1 MSFRI
6 NTNTAAMGALH
17 NLNMSSDGLNKSINR
32 LSTGLRIN
40 SAADDP
46 AGLIISETFRT
57 QISSLEQA
65 VKNNQDAI
73 NYTKTAEG
81 ALNEVNTLLRDARSL
96 AVASAN
102 SGVLTAEQLRAN
114 QDQLSSIAA
123 SVTRIAQQT
132 QFGTKRL
139 LDGSSGVRADVS
151 DATKVTSIFT
161 SGTFAGKSLNA
172 GSDLNV
178 LVTRAA
184 ARATYTTATD
194 LTAGTAV
201 AGSFS
206 LNGTTFSFAAG
217 TSPEEIAATVN
228 AASGSTGVTA
238 SIDTTAGKKIKFD
251 STKYGANAHIDYV
264 DAQGLL
270 SAAGTAPGTQ
280 VGIDAQATV
289 TLGPVGTP
297 TATQIFTGGSQ
308 GNDGLTLTD
317 ADGNKIRLAEGGNV
331 VAAATKVGQV
341 SVGSAQ
347 FQIGGNQGQTAL
359 LSLGNFA
366 ATELGNSAVSGLSL
380 ANVDITSTQG
390 ANDAMAVLDQA
401 IEQVSA
407 ARGRIGNFQR
417 NILESN
423 VRSLGVAK
431 ENLSATES
439 AIRDT
444 DVAAEMSTYTKMQI
458 LQQAG
463 LSVLGQAN
471 SAPQAVLSLLK
482 G

>member
-6 NTNTAAMGALH
+6 NTNTAAMGALR
-17 NLNMSSDGLNKSINR
+17 NVNMSSDGLNKSINR
-32 LSTGLRIN
+32 LSTGLRVN

-46 AGLIISETFRT
+46 AGLIASETFRT

-65 VKNNQDAI
+65 VRNNQDAI

-81 ALNEVNTLLRDARSL
+81 ALDEVNTLLRDARSL

-102 SGVLTAEQLRAN
+102 SGVLTSEQLKAN
-114 QDQLSSIAA
+114 QDQLASIAS

-132 QFGTKRL
+132 QFGTKKL

-151 DATKVTSIFT
+151 DATKVESIFT
-161 SGTFAGKSLNA
+161 SGTFAGKSLTA
-172 GSDLNV
+172 SQGLNV
-178 LVTRAA
+178 QVTTAA
-184 ARATYTTATD
+184 TRATYSTATD
-194 LTAGTAV
+194 IAAGTAV

-217 TSPEEIAATVN
+217 TSAEEIAATVN
-228 AASGSTGVTA
+228 AASGNTGVTA
-238 SIDTTAGKKIKFD
+238 SIDTAAGKKIKFD
-251 STKYGANAHIDYV
+251 AVKYGTAGQIDYV
-264 DAQGLL
+264 DPQGLL

-280 VGIDAQATV
+280 TGVNAVATV
-289 TLGPVGTP
+289 TLGPTATP
-297 TATQIFTGGSQ
+297 TATATFTGGLQ

-317 ADGNKIRLAEGGNV
+317 ADGNKIRLAEGGNA
-331 VAAATKVGQV
+331 VAAAAKVGQV

-359 LSLGNFA
+359 LSLGNYA
-366 ATELGNSAVSGLSL
+366 ATQLGSTAVAGLSL
-380 ANVDITSTQG
+380 ANIDLTSTTG
-390 ANDAMAVLDQA
+390 ANNAMAVLDEA
-401 IEQVSA
+401 INQVSA

-423 VRSLGVAK
+423 VRSLGIAK

-471 SAPQAVLSLLK
+471 SAPQAVLSLIK